1 MRRLALSLLVILSLA
16 VSADTASAGDKLR
29 VGFPS
34 LATALSPSWVAA
46 KKGFWKKYDLDVEL
60 ILLSGAVIIPT
71 LLSGSLDVVIGS
83 DTSAILSNLRGGNN
97 IRLGVTTNS
106 LGSSLVTQKNVESI
120 KQLRGKIIGIGSQGF
135 SSLELRL
142 SKLLLDNGID
152 PEKDVKFLP
161 IGGNPSARV
170 AALEKGLVIAAMIT
184 PPYDM
189 VARESGM
196 KLLAKIDAP
205 IIAGGI
211 NGRSDYVRANRD
223 KLLRF
228 LRGYI
233 EAIHF
238 LNNNKKETVQIFMDY
253 LSARD
258 PKVVEFFYDEIAGR
272 VQKDLAPDPES
283 LRFTFDFLSRVNP
296 KARELKVTD
305 FSDLSLIEEI
315 QKSGFVEKLYR

>member
-1 MRRLALSLLVILSLA
+1 MRRLALSLLVILSFA
-16 VSADTASAGDKLR
+16 VSAETASGADKLR

-34 LATALSPSWVAA
+34 LATALSPTWVAA

-83 DTSAILSNLRGGNN
+83 DTSAILSNLRGGSN

-106 LGSSLVTQKNVESI
+106 LGSSLVTQQNIESI

-152 PEKDVKFLP
+152 PEKEVQFLP
-161 IGGNPSARV
+161 IGGSPSARV
-170 AALEKGLVIAAMIT
+170 AALEKGLVVAAMIT

-196 KLLAKIDAP
+196 KFLAKVDAP
-205 IIAGGI
+205 VIAGGI
-211 NGRSDYVRANRD
+211 NVRSDYLQAHRE
-223 KLLRF
+223 KLVRF
-228 LRGYI
+228 LKGYL
-233 EAIHF
+233 EAIQF
-238 LNNNKKETVQIFMDY
+238 LLANKKETIAVFSEY
-253 LSARD
+253 LGSRD
-258 PKVVEFFYDEIAGR
+258 PKVIEFFYGEIAGR
-272 VQKDLAPDPES
+272 VEKGLRPNPDS
-283 LRFTFDFLSRVNP
+283 VRFTLDFIGRVNP
-296 KARELKVTD
+296 KAKEVKVSD
-305 FSDLSLIEEI
+305 FSDLSLLEEI
-315 QKSGFVEKLYR
+315 HKSGFVDRLYR